1 MHLHQYTD
9 ANALNKDFA
18 SRLVTLLNEA
28 ISSRGRAY
36 LVVSGGRTPTA
47 LFNALSQA
55 ELAWQKVTVL
65 LADERFVPVDAADSN
80 ERLVK
85 ANLLQANAAVAEFI
99 SLYADAATAE
109 DAVATILPRIAD
121 LPAFDAV
128 ILGMGEDGHTASLF
142 PCSAELNTGLAVD
155 APAVLAVNPTTAPY
169 QRISLSLP
177 RLLNAG
183 QIFIHLVGQN
193 KLDVLNQAQ
202 AGTDVTS
209 MPIRAIL
216 QQPDTDV
223 AVMYAAN

>member
-1 MHLHQYTD
+1 MQLHQYSDTK
-9 ANALNKDFA
+9 ALNTDFA
-18 SRLVTLLNEA
+18 NRLVTLLNEA
-28 ISSRGRAY
+28 ISQRGRAY

-47 LFNALSQA
+47 LFNALS
-55 ELAWQKVTVL
+55 ETDLAWQNVTIL
-65 LADERFVPVDAADSN
+65 LADERFVPVDSADSN

-85 ANLLQANAAVAEFI
+85 ANLLKGKAAKAEFI
-99 SLYADAATAE
+99 SLYAPAAKAE
-109 DAVATILPRIAD
+109 AAVATILPRIAAI
-121 LPAFDAV
+121 PAFDAV

-142 PCSAELNTGLAVD
+142 PCSAELNSGLAAD
-155 APAVLAVNPTTAPY
+155 APAVLAVNPTTAPH

-183 QIFIHLVGQN
+183 QIFIHLVGQS
-193 KLDVLNQAQ
+193 KLDVLNKAQ

-216 QQPDTDV
+216 QQPDVDV

>member
-18 SRLVTLLNEA
+18 SRLVTLLTEA
-28 ISSRGRAY
+28 ISSKGRAY

-55 ELAWQKVTVL
+55 ELAWQNVTIL

-85 ANLLQANAAVAEFI
+85 VNLLKNKAAAAEFI

-109 DAVATILPRIAD
+109 DAVATILPRIAE

-142 PCSAELNTGLAVD
+142 PCSAELKAGLAAD
-155 APAVLAVNPTTAPY
+155 APAVLAVNPTTAPH

-177 RLLNAG
+177 RLLNTG
-183 QIFIHLVGQN
+183 QIFIHLVGQS

-202 AGTDVTS
+202 AGSDVTS

>member
-55 ELAWQKVTVL
+55 ELAWQNVTIL

-85 ANLLQANAAVAEFI
+85 ANLLKNKAAAAEFI

-109 DAVATILPRIAD
+109 DAVAAILPRVAE

-142 PCSAELNTGLAVD
+142 PCSAELKAGLAAD
-155 APAVLAVNPTTAPY
+155 APAVLAVNPTTAPH

-177 RLLNAG
+177 RLLNTQ
-183 QIFIHLVGQN
+183 QIFIHLGGQN
-193 KLDVLNQAQ
+193 KLDVLNKAQ
-202 AGTDVTS
+202 AGSDVTS

>member
-18 SRLVTLLNEA
+18 SRLVTLLTEA
-28 ISSRGRAY
+28 ISSKGRAY

-55 ELAWQKVTVL
+55 ELAWQNVTIL

-85 ANLLQANAAVAEFI
+85 VNLLKNKAAAAEFI

-109 DAVATILPRIAD
+109 DAVATILPRIAE

-142 PCSAELNTGLAVD
+142 PCSAELKAGLAAD
-155 APAVLAVNPTTAPY
+155 APAVLAVNPTTAPH

-177 RLLNAG
+177 RLLNTG
-183 QIFIHLVGQN
+183 QIFIHLVGQS

-202 AGTDVTS
+202 AGSDVTS

-216 QQPDTDV
+216 QQPDTVV

>member
-55 ELAWQKVTVL
+55 ELAWQNVTIL

-85 ANLLQANAAVAEFI
+85 ANLLKNKAAAAEFI

-109 DAVATILPRIAD
+109 DAVAAILPRVAE

-142 PCSAELNTGLAVD
+142 PCSAELKAGLAAD
-155 APAVLAVNPTTAPY
+155 APAVLAVNPTTAPH

-177 RLLNAG
+177 RLLNTQ

-193 KLDVLNQAQ
+193 KLDVLNKAQ
-202 AGTDVTS
+202 AGSDVTS

>member
-55 ELAWQKVTVL
+55 ELAWQNVTIL

-85 ANLLQANAAVAEFI
+85 VNLLKNKAAAAEFI

-109 DAVATILPRIAD
+109 DAVAIILPRIAE

-142 PCSAELNTGLAVD
+142 PCSAELKAGLAAD
-155 APAVLAVNPTTAPY
+155 APAVLAVNPTTAPH

-177 RLLNAG
+177 RLLNTG
-183 QIFIHLVGQN
+183 QIFIHLVGQS

-202 AGTDVTS
+202 AGSDVTS